1 MEEGMAAM
9 IAIERL
15 ELPGVF
21 LIRPRRFSDPRG
33 YFIETY
39 SRREFRRA
47 GIAASFVQDNESY
60 SAKAGTIRGI
70 HYQIQ
75 PYAQDKLVR
84 VQRGAVLDVVVDLRI
99 DLPSFGEHATVRL
112 DAQSATAILVPT
124 GFGHAMCTLEDDT
137 IVLYKVSA
145 AYSPA
150 HERGIAWNDP
160 LLAIDWPVAAAAAIV
175 SDRDRNL
182 PLLENVPRGDL
193 FQLRG
198 SEPAHRAAAEPAA
211 VD

>member
-1 MEEGMAAM
+1 M

-39 SRREFRRA
+39 SRGEFRRA
-47 GIAASFVQDNESY
+47 GIAHSFVQDNESY

-84 VQRGAVLDVVVDLRI
+84 VQRGAVLDVVVDLRV
-99 DLPSFGEHATVRL
+99 DSPSFGEHAMVRL
-112 DAQSATAILVPT
+112 DAQSAAEILVPT

-137 IVLYKVSA
+137 IIHYKVSA

-150 HERGIAWNDP
+150 HERGIAWDDP
-160 LLAIDWPVAAAAAIV
+160 LLAIDWPVAAEAAIV
-175 SDRDRNL
+175 SDKDRRL
-182 PLLENVPRGDL
+182 PRFEEVPRGEL
-193 FQLRG
+193 FRLRD
-198 SEPAHRAAAEPAA
+198 SEPAHSAAAEAAA